1 MSIQL
6 LDHIGIVVRD
16 MEFTL
21 RQYETVLGLK
31 PTHSESYG
39 DGLIDIAFIPVGPK
53 SAYGWT
59 KIELLQP
66 LRPGSSAWDFLHQYG
81 EGVEHL
87 AFLVE
92 NVDSELDR
100 LAHLSIPMRDQVS
113 RPGAGGM
120 QIAFLNPR
128 ALSGVLAE
136 FVTPLYKQRSL

>member
-21 RQYETVLGLK
+21 HQYETVLGLK
-31 PTHSESYG
+31 PTHSETYG
-39 DGLIDIAFIPVGPK
+39 NGLLEIAFIPVGPK
-53 SAYGWT
+53 SDYGWT

-66 LRPGSSAWDFLHQYG
+66 LRSGSSAWDFLHQHG

-87 AFLVE
+87 AFLVGD
-92 NVDSELDR
+92 VDSELDR
-100 LAHLSIPMRDQVS
+100 LTHLNIPMGDQVS

-136 FVTPLYKQRSL
+136 FVSPLYPV

>member
-21 RQYETVLGLK
+21 HQYKTVLGLK
-31 PTHSESYG
+31 PTHSETYG
-39 DGLIDIAFIPVGPK
+39 NGLLEIAFIPVGPK
-53 SAYGWT
+53 SDYGWT

-66 LRPGSSAWDFLHQYG
+66 LRSGSSAWDFLHQHG

-92 NVDSELDR
+92 DVDSELDH
-100 LAHLSIPMRDQVS
+100 LAHLNIPMGDQVS

-120 QIAFLNPR
+120 QIAFLNPH

-136 FVTPLYKQRSL
+136 FVSPLYPV

>member
-21 RQYETVLGLK
+21 HQYKTVLGLK
-31 PTHSESYG
+31 PTHSETYG
-39 DGLIDIAFIPVGPK
+39 NGLLEIAFIPVGTK

-66 LRPGSSAWDFLHQYG
+66 RRPGSSAWDFLHQYG

-92 NVDSELDR
+92 DVDSELDR
-100 LAHLSIPMRDQVS
+100 LAHLNIPMGDQVS
-113 RPGAGGM
+113 RPG
-120 QIAFLNPR
+120 R
-128 ALSGVLAE
+128 EVC
-136 FVTPLYKQRSL
+136 K